1 MVHSP
6 FGNAFRPG
14 TRFLQEAS
22 GLVEVSTR
30 VLGELKVVSGRI
42 GASDPFVTAFD
53 EPTATFARAAPIGVF
68 PVEACVARFDNADA
82 RVACARVRFAATEA
96 VRWEAAT
103 FAGQEVVAG
112 QDHGYGVDAGTG
124 CFYDAEAR
132 GDVDEATGA
141 AWIAAMEGRGV
152 DTWSWHVAELGGA
165 NVVMFS
171 SGWGDGFYTSYWGFD
186 GDGDVVEVVTDFQ
199 VLIEAVRERFEVPLP
214 LPRGKVEHP
223 LLAKAGATLRRPF
236 WSQTTAI
243 LGGDGGVRVELS
255 SGEPVEMKWEGKERR
270 YTWKKAAPGSR
281 LVVSVMVG
289 VRAMETV
296 VGS

>member
-14 TRFLQEAS
+14 TRFVQEAS

-42 GASDPFVTAFD
+42 AASDPFVTAFD
-53 EPTATFARAAPIGVF
+53 EPAAVFARTAPVGVF

-96 VRWEAAT
+96 VRWEMAT
-103 FAGQEVVAG
+103 FAGQEALA
-112 QDHGYGVDAGTG
+112 DDEAAGYGVDAGTG

-141 AWIAAMEGRGV
+141 VWLAAMEARGV
-152 DTWSWHVAELGGA
+152 DTWSWHVAELSGG

-186 GDGDVVEVVTDFQ
+186 GDGTVVELVTDFA
-199 VLIEAVRERFEVPLP
+199 VLIEAVHERFEVPLP

-223 LLAKAGATLRRPF
+223 LLTKAGATLRGPLLSR
-236 WSQTTAI
+236 TTAI
-243 LGGDGGVRVELS
+243 LGGEGGVRVELS

-289 VRAMETV
+289 VKAMEAV
-296 VGS
+296 RG